1 MRATRPMRLRSRA
14 RAVDNVVDLV
24 GDSSS
29 DGGSSSSDDEIED
42 VSDGNESDESEP
54 AGA

>member
-1 MRATRPMRLRSRA
+1 MRLRSRA
-14 RAVDNVVDLV
+14 RAVGNVVDLL

-29 DGGSSSSDDEIED
+29 DDGSSSSDDEIED
-42 VSDGNESDESEP
+42 VSEGGNESDEGES